1 MRKEEL
7 RLAVVIYGGASLAV
21 YMHGV
26 TKELFKL
33 VQASKRV
40 RDTLEEGTPS
50 TTAVTDTEDIYEQLL
65 LKMNQSREFRV
76 VIDVIAG
83 ASAGAIN
90 GSMLAKALVN
100 DLPLDAQ
107 TDVWLEKADVDHLTD
122 DTVNSWRRVY
132 TFPFLKAVTR
142 LFPPR
147 FRSNSETRIK
157 LERFLRKAWLA
168 PPLSGKRLC
177 NMLLDALQQVN
188 KAHKGTSLLPHGQR
202 LDFYAS
208 ITDLFGYPR
217 SFRLNEST
225 VIREAEHAVVARLLH
240 IETPQGRKTSDFRAS
255 NDPALVWAARA
266 SSSYAGAFAPFHH
279 SELAS
284 VLEERGE
291 SWDAETFLQRKVLLQ
306 DGKPASEAFDPA
318 DRHFVDG
325 GIVNN
330 KPFSAAIEALH
341 HRPADRAVDR
351 CIVYIEPIPNP
362 GDKQDPKQFLK
373 FFGTIRAAISTIPR
387 NQPILS
393 ELNEVAE
400 RDANARIN
408 QRLIDSNRDRI
419 DQLVGDA
426 RKIIDRAANLGAP
439 TRTTDSPQAEHL
451 RALRIAMRT
460 TAQTQM
466 GVAFEAYNQ
475 RRVWRLSEGLISEWQ
490 MLLPGLE
497 SQDTELA
504 MVETVEHWLAEEIDP
519 SNEYPH
525 AVFLNRFDVTYRVRR
540 LQFVIRSIN
549 QHFSE
554 LDEASPDGEVIGAL
568 KLQSYAMLEKLYGM
582 RRAENLNSSVLNQI
596 RAASTTLPLPP
607 RTAVTMLRLL
617 SRALRLPV
625 FDQETDALFANSCA
639 KLSDTTLRD
648 SVLTDYAGF
657 ALYDV
662 LLTSGGSD
670 MQDTDPLTRLRI
682 ERISPEDSMGLRD
695 QFQGLRSRDL
705 MSFAGFFNRSFRE
718 HDYLWGR
725 LNGADRCVDLLSKA
739 AGALLDDTGKAKL
752 RRELFTAILDSE
764 EPKLTEAK
772 PLLARLRLE
781 LAKELPTRI

>member
-1 MRKEEL
+1 LRKEEL

-21 YMHGV
+21 YMHGA

-40 RDTLEEGTPS
+40 RDTLQEGTPS
-50 TTAVTDTEDIYEQLL
+50 AASTSDTEDVYEQLL
-65 LKMNQSREFRV
+65 LKMNRSKEFRV

-90 GSMLAKALVN
+90 GSMLAKSLVN

-132 TFPFLKAVTR
+132 TLPFLKAVTR

-147 FRSNSETRIK
+147 FRTNNETRIK
-157 LERFLRKAWLA
+157 LERFLRKAWLT

-177 NMLLDALQQVN
+177 NILLDALKQVN
-188 KAHKGTSLLPHGQR
+188 TARKGSSLLPPGQR

-225 VIREAEHAVVARLLH
+225 VAQETEHAVVARLLH
-240 IETPQGRKTSDFRAS
+240 VETPQGRANSDFRDA

-279 SELAS
+279 TELKEVLAS
-284 VLEERGE
+284 RGI
-291 SWDAETFLQRKVLLQ
+291 SWNASNFLRRKLALQ
-306 DGKPASEAFDPA
+306 DGQLASEAFDPA
-318 DRHFVDG
+318 DRYFVDG

-351 CIVYIEPIPNP
+351 CIVYIEPIPNS
-362 GDKQDPKQFLK
+362 GNAQDPQKFLK
-373 FFGTIRAAISTIPR
+373 FFGTIRAAVSTIPR

-393 ELNEVAE
+393 ELNEVAG

-408 QRLIDSNRDRI
+408 QRLIDSNRESI
-419 DQLVGDA
+419 DDLVA
-426 RKIIDRAANLGAP
+426 KERNIIYRAANIDPITGAP
-439 TRTTDSPQAEHL
+439 AAEHL
-451 RALRIAMRT
+451 SALRIAMRT
-460 TAQTQM
+460 TARDQM
-466 GVAFEAYNQ
+466 GVAFEAYTQ
-475 RRVWRLSEGLISEWQ
+475 RRVWRLSEGLVSEWQ
-490 MLLPGLE
+490 LLLPGLE
-497 SQDTELA
+497 NEDTELA
-504 MVETVEHWLAEEIDP
+504 MVATVERWLKEEID
-519 SNEYPH
+519 SNQLDPH
-525 AVFLNRFDVTYRVRR
+525 AAFLTRFDVTYRIRR

-549 QHFSE
+549 QRFGE
-554 LDEASPDGEVIGAL
+554 LDEDSPDGEVIGGL
-568 KLQSYAMLEKLYGM
+568 KLQSYAMLEQLYGM
-582 RRAENLNSSVLNQI
+582 RRAENLNKGVLEQI
-596 RAASTTLPLPP
+596 QAASTTLPLPP

-617 SRALRLPV
+617 SRALRLTA
-625 FDQETDALFANSCA
+625 FDDSTDNMFAEHCA
-639 KLSDTTLRD
+639 RVSDINLRQ
-648 SVLTDYAGF
+648 SVIADYAGF

-682 ERISPEDSMGLRD
+682 ERISPEDSLGLKD
-695 QFQGLRSRDL
+695 HFQGLRSRDL

-739 AGALLDDTGKAKL
+739 AGDLLDDAGKSKL
-752 RRELFTAILDSE
+752 RHELFSTIIDSE
-764 EPKLTEAK
+764 TPKLTNAK
-772 PLLARLRLE
+772 PLLKRLRLE
-781 LAKELPTRI
+781 LANN

>member
-21 YMHGV
+21 YMHGA

-40 RDTLEEGTPS
+40 RDIMQEGAP
-50 TTAVTDTEDIYEQLL
+50 AAERITDTEDVYEQLL
-65 LKMNQSREFRV
+65 LKMNQTSEFRV

-107 TDVWLEKADVDHLTD
+107 TAVWLEKADVDHLTD

-132 TFPFLKAVTR
+132 TLPFLKAVTR

-157 LERFLRKAWLA
+157 LERFLRKAWLT

-177 NMLLDALQQVN
+177 NILLDALTQVN
-188 KAHKGTSLLPHGQR
+188 TARKGSSLLPPGQR

-217 SFRLNEST
+217 SFRLNESS
-225 VIREAEHAVVARLLH
+225 VARETEHAVVARLLH
-240 IETPQGRKTSDFRAS
+240 VETPQGRTNSDFRDS

-279 SELAS
+279 SELLE
-284 VLEERGE
+284 VLKDRGTQ
-291 SWDAETFLQRKVLLQ
+291 WDGEHFLTRKLALQ
-306 DGKPASEAFDPA
+306 DGQPASEAFDPA
-318 DRHFVDG
+318 DRYFVDG

-351 CIVYIEPIPNP
+351 CIVYIEPIPNT
-362 GDKQDPKQFLK
+362 GDAQDPQKFLK
-373 FFGTIRAAISTIPR
+373 FFGTIRAAVSTIPR
-387 NQPILS
+387 NQPILT
-393 ELNEVAE
+393 ELNEVAG

-408 QRLIDSNRDRI
+408 QRLIDSNRQSI
-419 DQLVGDA
+419 DELVA
-426 RKIIDRAANLGAP
+426 HEREIIFRAANLDPEHGAP
-439 TRTTDSPQAEHL
+439 AAEHL
-451 RALRIAMRT
+451 GALRIAMRT
-460 TAQTQM
+460 TARDQM

-490 MLLPGLE
+490 VLLPGLE
-497 SQDTELA
+497 NEDTELA
-504 MVETVEHWLAEEIDP
+504 MVATVERWLKEEIDA
-519 SNEYPH
+519 SQQDPH
-525 AVFLNRFDVTYRVRR
+525 AVFLTRFDVTFRIRR

-549 QHFSE
+549 QRFSE
-554 LDEASPDGEVIGAL
+554 LDEDSPDGEIIGAL
-568 KLQSYAMLEKLYGM
+568 KLKSYAMLEELYSM
-582 RRAENLNSSVLNQI
+582 RRAENLNKGVLEQI
-596 RAASTTLPLPP
+596 KAASTTLPLPP

-617 SRALRLPV
+617 SRALRLPA
-625 FDQETDALFANSCA
+625 FDESTDQMFAEHCA
-639 KLSDTTLRD
+639 KVRDTSLRQ
-648 SVLTDYAGF
+648 SVLADYAGF

-682 ERISPEDSMGLRD
+682 ERISPEDSLGLKD

-739 AGALLDDTGKAKL
+739 AGALLDDDGKTKL
-752 RRELFTAILDSE
+752 RRELFSTIIDNEA
-764 EPKLTEAK
+764 PKLTNAK
-772 PLLARLRLE
+772 PLLERLRLE
-781 LAKELPTRI
+781 LANN

>member
-21 YMHGV
+21 YMHGA

-40 RDTLEEGTPS
+40 RDTLQEGTQAP
-50 TTAVTDTEDIYEQLL
+50 TNTGDTEDVYEQLL
-65 LKMNQSREFRV
+65 LQINRSKEFRV

-90 GSMLAKALVN
+90 GSMLAKSLVN

-107 TDVWLEKADVDHLTD
+107 TDLWLEKADVDHLTD
-122 DTVNSWRRVY
+122 ATVNSWRRIY
-132 TFPFLKAVTR
+132 TLPFLKAVTR

-157 LERFLRKAWLA
+157 LERFLRKAWLT

-177 NMLLDALQQVN
+177 NILLDALAQVN
-188 KAHKGTSLLPHGQR
+188 SARRGSSLLPPGQR

-225 VIREAEHAVVARLLH
+225 VAQETEHAVVARLLH
-240 IETPQGRKTSDFRAS
+240 VETPQGRAHSDFRDS

-266 SSSYAGAFAPFHH
+266 SSSYAGAFSPFHH
-279 SELAS
+279 SELEE
-284 VLEERGE
+284 VLQARGLN
-291 SWDAETFLQRKVLLQ
+291 WDAENFLRRKLALQ
-306 DGKPASEAFDPA
+306 GGQLASDAFDPA
-318 DRHFVDG
+318 DRYFVDG

-351 CIVYIEPIPNP
+351 CIVYIEPIPNS
-362 GDKQDPKQFLK
+362 GHAQDPHRFLK
-373 FFGTIRAAISTIPR
+373 FFGTIRAAVSTIPR

-393 ELNEVAE
+393 ELNEVAG

-408 QRLIDSNRDRI
+408 QRLIDSNRKSI
-419 DQLVGDA
+419 DDLVIKE
-426 RKIIDRAANLGAP
+426 RNVIYRAANLDLDTGTP
-439 TRTTDSPQAEHL
+439 TAAHL
-451 RALRIAMRT
+451 SALRIAMRT
-460 TAQTQM
+460 TARDQM
-466 GVAFEAYNQ
+466 GVAFEAYTQ
-475 RRVWRLSEGLISEWQ
+475 RRVWRLSEGLVSEWQ
-490 MLLPGLE
+490 LLMPGLE
-497 SQDTELA
+497 NQDTELA
-504 MVETVEHWLAEEIDP
+504 MVATVERWLAEEID
-519 SNEYPH
+519 SSQQDPH
-525 AVFLNRFDVTYRVRR
+525 AAFLTRFDVTYRIRR

-549 QHFSE
+549 QRFSE
-554 LDEASPDGEVIGAL
+554 LDEGSPDGEVIGAL
-568 KLQSYAMLEKLYGM
+568 KLQSYAMLEQLYGM
-582 RRAENLNSSVLNQI
+582 RRAENLNQGVMKQI
-596 RAASTTLPLPP
+596 QAASATLPLPP

-617 SRALRLPV
+617 SRALRLTA
-625 FDQETDALFANSCA
+625 FDDSTDNMFAEHCA
-639 KLSDTTLRD
+639 RVGDSNLRQ
-648 SVLTDYAGF
+648 SVIADYAGF

-670 MQDTDPLTRLRI
+670 MQDTDALTRLRI
-682 ERISPEDSMGLRD
+682 ERISPEDSLGLKD
-695 QFQGLRSRDL
+695 HFQGLRSRDL

-739 AGALLDDTGKAKL
+739 AGDLLDDAGKSKL
-752 RRELFTAILDSE
+752 RHELFSAIIDSE
-764 EPKLTEAK
+764 TPKLTNAK
-772 PLLARLRLE
+772 PLLNRLRLE
-781 LAKELPTRI
+781 LADD